1 MRVVILLSSTRPEG
15 VSTLLVLPVGAR
27 ILAHFPDDGST
38 RDVTRQAADLI
49 TEYVLRGGAGEESP
63 DASSVEVA
71 QLEIVD
77 GGKGLVRMAL
87 IDLRRDVLE
96 EIPAERLL
104 PLLAGAIGMAI
115 ADAVQAEEP
124 ASETAERSAD
134 ETADQTADQTADPV
148 SEPAPGQS

>member
-1 MRVVILLSSTRPEG
+1 MRAMILLSSTRPEG

-49 TEYVLRGGAGEESP
+49 TEYVLRGGAGEEPP
-63 DASSVEVA
+63 DASAVEVA

-77 GGKGLVRMAL
+77 GGMGLVRMAL

-115 ADAVQAEEP
+115 ADAVQAEEQ
-124 ASETAERSAD
+124 AIETPDRS
-134 ETADQTADQTADPV
+134 ADQTAEPV